1 MWTCPFSKSL
11 GMSTTLST
19 TLASSNRNLVSWPN
33 ESLTADRIHNHR
45 KLRSHQQPAVDG
57 KVFMA
62 WSLPPDNAYYVFAR
76 ALDDTLRAL
85 EAKEDWWND
94 DILLLNSY

>member
-1 MWTCPFSKSL
+1 
-11 GMSTTLST
+11 
-19 TLASSNRNLVSWPN
+19 
-33 ESLTADRIHNHR
+33 
-45 KLRSHQQPAVDG
+45 
-57 KVFMA
+57 MA